1 MKRKPQ
7 PAPKPEARPSAARH
21 RNLPPAAPPRLETR
35 TPDGLRVYSN
45 PYDIRRDIHAFVEY
59 IRGREIK
66 RAHRSNQ
73 IPKTEARRLAKVM
86 SHPDCAADVEKEG
99 YSDWLDAIDSLCLQ
113 LGFTSYDT
121 KGQYAGYS
129 SVEPSFPDNYITFRA
144 DVYQAFLDLP
154 LLEQEKR
161 LFAVLCNDKKYREFY
176 DRQLQSELGTFP
188 IWGSA
193 TGVMPLLDFVQIRHF
208 LFGLLAHLAVGQWYT
223 TASLI
228 GYLQQQYPYFLI
240 PPAADL
246 PKTNQWNRPQTLARY
261 GNFYETSSSQ
271 DYYGHNREPI
281 PDDAPDGFQRVE
293 GRYVERFLEGIP
305 LTLGY
310 IDVAYDP
317 NPYKGDFPEMGTLAA
332 FRLNGRFRQF
342 ITNTPITPTVTVLPT
357 FEIHVEAPF
366 YPASV
371 LEQLRPFTQRLT
383 TDNVSILKLD
393 KTLVKSVLAANEQ
406 LNILALLTELVQAP
420 LPRNV
425 AIELEEWSGQANTFT
440 LYSDLALLEGN
451 ARLPELDDLIV
462 AHISPTLRLIR
473 RPSKVFDMLSQAEQ
487 VPIAIHHGEN
497 ALTLLPP
504 AAQTRFPQQ
513 KEVKER
519 LKPPPKPTLT
529 LQRETIIQL
538 TAPSAETFE
547 QLRAALV
554 AQRCLFTADPTRL
567 AITYGRPY
575 QPQVDAALDAL
586 RQQYTL
592 KIAAADKNS

>member
-7 PAPKPEARPSAARH
+7 SAPKPEVRPSAARH
-21 RNLPPAAPPRLETR
+21 RQLPPAVPPRLETGSP
-35 TPDGLRVYSN
+35 TGLNAYSN

-73 IPKTEARRLAKVM
+73 IPKAEARRLAKVM
-86 SHPDCAADVEKEG
+86 SHPDCAADVEQEG
-99 YSDWLDAIDSLCLQ
+99 YSPWLDAIDSLCLQ
-113 LGFTSYDT
+113 LGFVSYDT

-129 SVEPSFPDNYITFRA
+129 SAEPSFRDNYIILRE
-144 DVYQAFLDLP
+144 DVYQAFLELP

-161 LFAVLCNDKKYREFY
+161 LFAVLCNNKKYREFY
-176 DRQLQSELGTFP
+176 DRQLQSELNSFP
-188 IWGSA
+188 TWGSA
-193 TGVMPLLDFVQIRHF
+193 TNVMPLLDFVEIRHF

-228 GYLQQQYPYFLI
+228 DYLQQHYPYFLI

-246 PKTNQWNRPQTLARY
+246 PKTDQWDRPQTLARY
-261 GNFYETSSSQ
+261 GNFHETSSQ
-271 DYYGHNREPI
+271 KAYYNYNREPI
-281 PDDAPDGFQRVE
+281 PDDAPDGFRRVE

-317 NPYKGDFPEMGTLAA
+317 KPYKGNMPEMGTLAA

-342 ITNTPITPTVTVLPT
+342 ISNTPISPTVTVLPT

-393 KTLVKSVLAANEQ
+393 KTLVKSALAANEQ
-406 LNILALLTELVQAP
+406 LDILALLTKLVQTP

-440 LYSDLALLEGN
+440 LYSDLALLEGS
-451 ARLPELDDLIV
+451 ARLPELDDLVV

-473 RPSKVFDMLSQAEQ
+473 RPAKAFDILSQAEQ
-487 VPIAIHHGEN
+487 IPLTIQHGEN
-497 ALTLLPP
+497 ALNLLPT
-504 AAQTRFPQQ
+504 AAQTRFPKH

-519 LKPPPKPTLT
+519 LKPAPKPTLT

-567 AITYGRPY
+567 AISYGRPY
-575 QPQVDAALDAL
+575 QPQVDAAVDAL
-586 RQQYTL
+586 RRQYTL
-592 KIAAADKNS
+592 KINAADKNS

>member
-1 MKRKPQ
+1 M
-7 PAPKPEARPSAARH
+7 AARH
-21 RNLPPAAPPRLETR
+21 RHLPPPAPPRLETCA
-35 TPDGLRVYSN
+35 PNGLEVYSN
-45 PYDIRRDIHAFVEY
+45 PYDIRRDIHAFIEY

-86 SHPDCAADVEKEG
+86 SHPDCAAEVEQEG
-99 YSDWLDAIDSLCLQ
+99 YSWWLDAIDSLCLR
-113 LGFTSYDT
+113 LGFVSYDT

-129 SVEPSFPDNYITFRA
+129 SAEPSFPDNYIILRE
-144 DVYQAFLDLP
+144 DVYQAFLELP

-161 LFAVLCNDKKYREFY
+161 LFAALCNEKDYREFY
-176 DRQLQSELGTFP
+176 TGHLQSKLNSFP
-188 IWGSA
+188 QWGSA
-193 TGVMPLLDFVQIRHF
+193 IGVMPLLNFVEIRQF

-228 GYLQQQYPYFLI
+228 DYLQQQYPYFLI
-240 PPAADL
+240 PPSADL
-246 PKTNQWNRPQTLARY
+246 PKIDQWNRPQTLARY
-261 GNFYETSSSQ
+261 GNFHETSSKKPYY
-271 DYYGHNREPI
+271 DYNREPI
-281 PDDAPDGFQRVE
+281 PDNAPDGFRRVE

-317 NPYKGDFPEMGTLAA
+317 NPYQGDQPEMGTLLA

-342 ITNTPITPTVTVLPT
+342 ITDTPLTPTVTVLPT

-366 YPASV
+366 YPISV
-371 LEQLRPFTQRLT
+371 LEQLRSFTQRLT

-393 KTLVKSVLAANEQ
+393 KTLVKSALAANEQ
-406 LNILALLTELVQAP
+406 LDILALLTELVQAP

-440 LYSDLALLEGN
+440 LYTDLTLLEGN
-451 ARLPELDDLIV
+451 ARLPELDDLVV
-462 AHISPTLRLIR
+462 AHISPTLRLVR
-473 RPSKVFDMLSQAEQ
+473 RPSKVFDLLSQAEQ
-487 VPIAIHHGEN
+487 VPITIQHGEN
-497 ALTLLPP
+497 ALTLLPS
-504 AAQTRFPQQ
+504 AAQTRFPKH

-529 LQRETIIQL
+529 LQHETIIQL

-567 AITYGRPY
+567 AISYGRPY

-586 RQQYTL
+586 RQQYAL